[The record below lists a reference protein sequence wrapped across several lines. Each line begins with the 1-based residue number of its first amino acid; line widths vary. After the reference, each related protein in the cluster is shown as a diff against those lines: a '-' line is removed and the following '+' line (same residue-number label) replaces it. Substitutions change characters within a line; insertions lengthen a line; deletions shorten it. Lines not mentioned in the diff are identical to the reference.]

1 MDLFDDLFNDF
12 INKGKKDKKDKK
24 DVPFISE
31 LKNLMNALS
40 SFKTF
45 DPEEGEEIQ
54 SQLGKP
60 DEVQKFV
67 ENDMHFT
74 RLIWNT
80 PHGKFIKV
88 VVTNDPD
95 SFELPTYDDE
105 PKSLEEQLEE
115 ALESED
121 YLLAAKLRD
130 QINGSKKVRKGRK
143 KVE

>member
-45 DPEEGEEIQ
+45 DPEEGEGEEIQ
-54 SQLGKP
+54 SQMGKP

-95 SFELPTYDDE
+95 SFEFPTYDDE

-115 ALESED
+115 ALEVED
-121 YLLAAKLRD
+121 FELACILRD
-130 QINGSKKVRKGRK
+130 KIKLEKKKS
-143 KVE
+143 

>member
-1 MDLFDDLFNDF
+1 MNLFDDLFNDF
-12 INKGKKDKKDKK
+12 INPKNKKGKK

-31 LKNLMNALS
+31 LKNLMDALNN
-40 SFKTF
+40 FKTF

-54 SQLGKP
+54 SQLGEP
-60 DEVQKFV
+60 DEVQKFT
-67 ENDMHFT
+67 EDGMYFT

-88 VVTNDPD
+88 VATNDPD
-95 SFELPTYDDE
+95 AFELPTFDK
-105 PKSLEEQLEE
+105 PKSLQEQLDE
-115 ALESED
+115 ALEAED

-130 QINGSKKVRKGRK
+130 EMNGKTKVRKGRK